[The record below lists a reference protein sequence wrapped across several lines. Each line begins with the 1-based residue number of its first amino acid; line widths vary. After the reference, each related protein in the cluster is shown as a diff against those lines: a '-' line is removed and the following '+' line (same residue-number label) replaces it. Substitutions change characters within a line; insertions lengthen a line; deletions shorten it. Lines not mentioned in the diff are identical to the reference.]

1 MSAFTFLFILPFF
14 INIAYLFKPVIDLI
28 PVIIGLCFH
37 SARPADNSCIASPPC
52 KLRFSSAEY
61 AGESVHIFPYSFF
74 TKRDKWD
81 VMDVPL
87 YARFILPLR
96 LPDKQQSTGDLTPLI
111 NTKVNRRLDP
121 FTIITHFC
129 SRLFWVKIEFLRK
142 LKN

>member
-14 INIAYLFKPVIDLI
+14 IPIAYLFKPVIDLI

-52 KLRFSSAEY
+52 ELRFSSAEY
-61 AGESVHIFPYSFF
+61 AGEPVHIFPYSFF

-87 YARFILPLR
+87 YARFILPLL
-96 LPDKQQSTGDLTPLI
+96 LPDKQQSTGDLTPL
-111 NTKVNRRLDP
+111 LL
-121 FTIITHFC
+121 FFIITWILHQV
-129 SRLFWVKIEFLRK
+129 S
-142 LKN
+142 